1 VGARGHAAVA
11 CEVTQ
16 VPEPSH
22 LTLLAVAVLGL
33 AHKRQPRQP
42 RQPRKGVAQNDW
54 V

>member
-33 AHKRQPRQP
+33 AHKRR
-42 RQPRKGVAQNDW
+42 PRKGVAQSDG